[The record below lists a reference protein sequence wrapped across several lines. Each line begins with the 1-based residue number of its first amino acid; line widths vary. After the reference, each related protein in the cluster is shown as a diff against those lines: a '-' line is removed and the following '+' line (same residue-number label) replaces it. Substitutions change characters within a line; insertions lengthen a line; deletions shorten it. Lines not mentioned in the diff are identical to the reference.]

1 MAPLSQP
8 LARRETTRFV
18 PQALCQVAKPWHF
31 LAPPLPT
38 TSKYISFLTSV
49 AGVQGTLKKNYKF
62 AAQMYSGRFAT
73 TTARTG
79 VLALKFQQN
88 HMKFILSMLGLCRA
102 QVGGMLHMLAA
113 CWAML
118 SLRCAHVSPEVRH
131 VWPSWPVL
139 GICWA
144 EGPMLFPSLAT

>member
-1 MAPLSQP
+1 MEIGSTFAAIGEKRNHKVRAASLVSDCQAMAFPCSSTANL
-8 LARRETTRFV
+8 
-18 PQALCQVAKPWHF
+18 
-31 LAPPLPT
+31 
-38 TSKYISFLTSV
+38 SFLTSA
-49 AGVQGTLKKNYKF
+49 AGFQGALKEFYKF

-79 VLALKFQQN
+79 VLAPKFQQN
-88 HMKFILSMLGLCRA
+88 HMKFIRSMLGLCRA

-118 SLRCAHVSPEVRH
+118 SLRCAHVSPQVRH

-144 EGPMLFPSLAT
+144 AGPMLVPSLAT